1 MRAGVYNMIC
11 EQGTTFVRMLE
22 LEYPDPGDPTG
33 NTFLPL
39 DLTGYTGRMQVRRTV
54 ESPTTMLNLSG
65 SVVNG
70 SQVEMRP
77 AGDSNAIRI
86 YISDEAT
93 AVLDSSG
100 VYDLE
105 IENSGGEVSRVLQ
118 GDFTVIPEVT
128 R

>member
-1 MRAGVYNMIC
+1 MIC
-11 EQGTTFVRMLE
+11 EQGTTFVRLLE

-33 NTFLPL
+33 GTFLPF

-54 ESPTTMLNLSG
+54 ESSSTMLNLSG

-77 AGDSNAIRI
+77 AGDANAIRI

-93 AVLDSSG
+93 ASLNSSG

-105 IENSGGEVSRVLQ
+105 IENSNGEVSRVIE
-118 GDFTVIPEVT
+118 GDFTVLPEVT

>member
-54 ESPTTMLNLSG
+54 ESSTTMLNLSG

-93 AVLDSSG
+93 AALNTSG

>member
-1 MRAGVYNMIC
+1 MIC
-11 EQGTTFVRMLE
+11 EQGATFVRMLAI
-22 LEYPDPGDPTG
+22 EYPDPGDPTG
-33 NTFLPL
+33 ETFLPF
-39 DLTGYTGRMQVRRTV
+39 DLTGYTGRMQVRRTM
-54 ESPTTMLNLSG
+54 ESSTTMLNLSG
-65 SVVNG
+65 TVVNG

-93 AVLDSSG
+93 AALNTSG

-105 IENSGGEVSRVLQ
+105 IENSSGEVSRVLQ

>member
-1 MRAGVYNMIC
+1 MLAGAYNMTC
-11 EQGTTFVRMLE
+11 EQGATFVRHLE
-22 LEYPDPGDPTG
+22 IQYPDPGDPTG
-33 NTFLPL
+33 NTFLPF
-39 DLTGYTGRMQVRRTV
+39 DLTGYTGRMQVRRTM
-54 ESPTTMLNLSG
+54 ESSTTMLNLSG
-65 SVVNG
+65 TVVNG

-93 AVLDSSG
+93 AALNTSG